1 MTHATAMPARR
12 SAFSMIE
19 MVVVVVILGVL
30 AMAVVPRMVSTRGRE
45 VQATAQ
51 RLADLLT
58 IAARRDSLLSQR
70 IAVEYDAREGQL
82 RLMRLIS
89 PEPESGAAAVWKAD
103 ALAPAADI
111 GSSRVVEAWMDGSS
125 LDPKQW
131 RVELPQNQMR
141 PAISMVLADAG
152 GQNLWRVDL
161 APRATRAVVT
171 AGQQPV
177 RGGVEGSEFVDLD
190 ASGQGV
196 TPW

>member
-1 MTHATAMPARR
+1 
-12 SAFSMIE
+12 MIE

-70 IAVEYDAREGQL
+70 IAVEYDSRDGQL
-82 RLMRLIS
+82 RLMRLLV
-89 PEPESGAAAVWKAD
+89 PQPESGGPAVWQPD

-111 GSSRVVEAWMDGSS
+111 GNARVLEAWMDGSS

-141 PAISMVLADAG
+141 PAIAMVLADAG
-152 GQNLWRVDL
+152 GRNLWRVDL

-171 AGQQPV
+171 AGQQV
-177 RGGVEGSEFVDLD
+177 ARDGVEGSEFVDLD
-190 ASGQGV
+190 AGGQGV

>member
-1 MTHATAMPARR
+1 MPARR
-12 SAFSMIE
+12 SAFSMVE

-30 AMAVVPRMVSTRGRE
+30 AMAVVPRMISTRGRE
-45 VQATAQ
+45 VQASAL

-70 IAVEYDAREGQL
+70 IAVEFDARDGRL
-82 RLMRLIS
+82 RLVTLVV
-89 PEPESGAAAVWKAD
+89 PEPESGAAAVWKPD

-111 GSSRVVEAWMDGSS
+111 GNARVLEAWADGSS
-125 LDPKQW
+125 LDPRQW

-141 PAISMVLADAG
+141 PAIAMVLADAG

-171 AGQQPV
+171 AGQTPA
-177 RGGVEGSEFVDLD
+177 REGVEGSEFIDLD
-190 ASGQGV
+190 ANGQGV